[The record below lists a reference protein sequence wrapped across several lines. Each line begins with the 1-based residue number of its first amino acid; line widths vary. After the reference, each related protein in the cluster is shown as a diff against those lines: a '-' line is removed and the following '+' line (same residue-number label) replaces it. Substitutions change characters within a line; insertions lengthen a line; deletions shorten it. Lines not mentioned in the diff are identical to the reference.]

1 MKSDAAFIRISA
13 ASLEGFVRDL
23 FIAAGLKPEWA
34 QAEAEVLVWADL
46 RGVGSH
52 GVLRVPHYLAG
63 MPRGLRRADADIRI
77 VHDRGV
83 MAVLEADRGPGLYVT
98 RRGMDMAIEKAR
110 THGLG
115 FVWTRNSTHTGAMGY
130 YARQAAEQGM
140 IGLTFSSSRPLMAY
154 LGSRDAVLGT
164 APLSIGVPRKNGTP
178 IVFDMASSATTIG
191 AMAQARQSGKPLP
204 PNVALDSEGRMTT
217 DPQRAET
224 PLPVGGAK
232 GSGLGF
238 MLECLTSLMVGLPLL
253 ASALEDPAQ
262 RNVFLQNTLCIA
274 IDPLGMPMADN
285 LEAEVDRLAR
295 DIAAEPRAEGYDE
308 ILMPGERGD
317 RVAARQ
323 RVDGITLPA
332 AIWAQLASA
341 AERRGVSLPE
351 VSPA

>member
-1 MKSDAAFIRISA
+1 
-13 ASLEGFVRDL
+13 
-23 FIAAGLKPEWA
+23 
-34 QAEAEVLVWADL
+34 
-46 RGVGSH
+46 
-52 GVLRVPHYLAG
+52 
-63 MPRGLRRADADIRI
+63 
-77 VHDRGV
+77 
-83 MAVLEADRGPGLYVT
+83 
-98 RRGMDMAIEKAR
+98 
-110 THGLG
+110 
-115 FVWTRNSTHTGAMGY
+115 
-130 YARQAAEQGM
+130 
-140 IGLTFSSSRPLMAY
+140 
-154 LGSRDAVLGT
+154 
-164 APLSIGVPRKNGTP
+164 
-178 IVFDMASSATTIG
+178 
-191 AMAQARQSGKPLP
+191 MAQARQSGKPLP